1 MEGSPGIVFGHVI
14 LEAGEKRSCGDQ
26 RPVEAVKQ
34 PWKLR
39 RGPFHVLLELNSTR
53 DMHELVT
60 ANAER
65 CCGVDIRRTNSKKKK
80 KKGEGCQWPPVPSS
94 PFVAGIVRAYG
105 AWGWV
110 FVFTGVLWWRNTRGK
125 LCRGR
130 AAD

>member
-80 KKGEGCQWPPVPSS
+80 EKRRGLSM
-94 PFVAGIVRAYG
+94 AARALF
-105 AWGWV
+105 A
-110 FVFTGVLWWRNTRGK
+110 
-125 LCRGR
+125 LCRRYRSCLWGLGVGVCLHGGVMVEKHAGEALPR
-130 AAD
+130 TRR